1 MCSPL
6 DIFCLSEFHNCSL
19 LRFVFFKKLKYILD
33 LHKRQPVLSFLFRLL
48 SHKTGADSRTCHKLR
63 EREKKNKVAAKCMM
77 KLLAPLLA
85 SERLISYSSSASF
98 SLWHTT
104 EEKLQQIKGVDQV
117 LVKGFWFMIYWD
129 MYVSIEIWL
138 FFASLCRTAGQ

>member
-48 SHKTGADSRTCHKLR
+48 SHTHLPQAQR
-63 EREKKNKVAAKCMM
+63 EREKKQSGCKVHDET
-77 KLLAPLLA
+77 
-85 SERLISYSSSASF
+85 SGTLIG
-98 SLWHTT
+98 L
-104 EEKLQQIKGVDQV
+104 
-117 LVKGFWFMIYWD
+117 
-129 MYVSIEIWL
+129 
-138 FFASLCRTAGQ
+138 